1 MIPEQTVGDFKNE
14 IKTQHL
20 LGNYN
25 SDNSYVLTLW
35 KGGQLK
41 YTYTKDDEPLNAWVT
56 IDKDSIFKLLAPA
69 EANRVEENDNNKG
82 NCLHAYYMLRVPM
95 AVSPAW
101 LITVAG
107 KGHKST
113 LLIQEDI
120 LLLSRNT
127 RRILAKFGSINDMKL
142 LDGHE
147 PWYVHNHFS
156 LDNSEERIDFTNLEV
171 AVCFAQASLD
181 VHVEIFNRNTKEVDN
196 SERAH
201 KIACRI
207 KDQLKLHP
215 HITPELQFDV
225 FVDKMQGYQKILD
238 DQESFQPLGTLVA
251 DFTFGDGSRRAEMY
265 RAERIH
271 KKVLNNSDKSANH
284 QLQVYLAKSQSMAFW
299 FIGQLAYMNDELINS
314 QGQPS
319 FHYFLYE
326 VKEQSP
332 RYTFLGYASLY
343 VPEKYFNSARIGHLM
358 LSPPY
363 THSGIGSKFL
373 DAIYGDLLKDDKVE
387 YITIEKP
394 AERLKLV
401 RNFTD
406 CRNLLKM
413 PEFSRSE
420 ILDTDVIT
428 EDMKAAA
435 KKIKLEKNQYE
446 KAFQIIRL
454 YYLSGDQENFPGNL
468 SDKDRNLW
476 NRHGWVVKRLQKF
489 VGMPHWSPI
498 REPPPMVFEEDQEW
512 SLPDELPECYVRR
525 TLYEDMKP
533 RAENEPTQRD
543 QVVPIELRM
552 CSRQLT
558 RHIAHYFSKLGR
570 LHVRKQKTDQI
581 TESIKTKVEAKI
593 PETRKRYTLRSM
605 TPSPYVFTRGLNNN

>member
-1 MIPEQTVGDFKNE
+1 MIQAIEGNDPEYEKQ
-14 IKTQHL
+14 IK
-20 LGNYN
+20 
-25 SDNSYVLTLW
+25 D
-35 KGGQLK
+35 
-41 YTYTKDDEPLNAWVT
+41 
-56 IDKDSIFKLLAPA
+56 
-69 EANRVEENDNNKG
+69 
-82 NCLHAYYMLRVPM
+82 
-95 AVSPAW
+95 AV
-101 LITVAG
+101 
-107 KGHKST
+107 
-113 LLIQEDI
+113 
-120 LLLSRNT
+120 
-127 RRILAKFGSINDMKL
+127 RIKMVGSINDMKL

-147 PWYVHNHFS
+147 PWFVHNHFS

-181 VHVEIFNRNTKEVDN
+181 AHVEIFNRKTKEVDT

-201 KIACRI
+201 EIARRI

-215 HITPELQFDV
+215 NISPELQFGV
-225 FVDKMQGYQKILD
+225 FADKKQGYQKILD
-238 DQESFQPLGTLVA
+238 DQERFQPLGTLVA

-271 KKVLNNSDKSANH
+271 KKVLNSSDKHANH
-284 QLQVYLAKSQSMAFW
+284 LLQVYLAKTQSMAFW
-299 FIGQLAYMNDELINS
+299 FISQLAYMNDELINS
-314 QGQPS
+314 QGQAS

-326 VKEQSP
+326 VEEHSP
-332 RYTFLGYASLY
+332 RYTYLGYASLY

-373 DAIYGDLLKDDKVE
+373 DAIYGDLLKDDKVQ

-406 CRNLLKM
+406 SRNLLKM

-420 ILDTDVIT
+420 VLDTDVIT

-435 KKIKLEKNQYE
+435 MKIKLERNQYE

-468 SDKDRNLW
+468 SEKDGILW
-476 NRHGWVVKRLQKF
+476 KRHGWV
-489 VGMPHWSPI
+489 
-498 REPPPMVFEEDQEW
+498 EFEEDRNW
-512 SLPDELPECYVRR
+512 SLPDELPACYVRS
-525 TLYEDMKP
+525 TLYEDMRP
-533 RAENEPTQRD
+533 RADNETTHGD
-543 QVVPIELRM
+543 QTIPIELRM

-558 RHIAHYFSKLGR
+558 RHIAHYFSKLER
-570 LHVRKQKTDQI
+570 LYVRTRKIDQI
-581 TESIKTKVEAKI
+581 TESIQKKVEEKI

-605 TPSPYVFTRGLNNN
+605 TPSPYVFTRVLNNNQSLNKRTL